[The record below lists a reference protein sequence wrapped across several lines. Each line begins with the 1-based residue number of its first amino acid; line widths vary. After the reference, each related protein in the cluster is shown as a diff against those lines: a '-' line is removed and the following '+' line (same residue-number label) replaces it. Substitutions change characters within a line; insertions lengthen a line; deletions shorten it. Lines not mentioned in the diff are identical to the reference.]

1 MPRVCITVTG
11 KNSQPYRFSLERKIV
26 RLGRAADND
35 IIIDCPSVS
44 SHHCEMR
51 RVGGGYTLQDLDST
65 NGIKVDGERMEIIDL
80 ENDMEVTVGDAD
92 LDFELTPEEL
102 SELGDEDHASH
113 NKRKLPPI
121 GEDGDG
127 GPQDAQDGD
136 ASESEGDEDRPKKAK
151 KKKEAPAKKR
161 EPAEARQPS
170 HGLNFLIS
178 IVFLV
183 LALGVFYA
191 GMSLKHNHP
200 DNWPGRNLW
209 NDMFGS
215 GAPAQAD
222 EAPAP
227 APPTGDDA

>member
-51 RVGGGYTLQDLDST
+51 RVGGGYILQDLDST
-65 NGIKVDGERMEIIDL
+65 NGIKVDGERMEVIDL
-80 ENDMEVTVGDAD
+80 ENDIEVTVGDAD
-92 LDFELTPEEL
+92 LDFELTSEEL

-113 NKRKLPPI
+113 SKRKLPPI
-121 GEDGDG
+121 DSGDDEQPDDSQEDGD
-127 GPQDAQDGD
+127 
-136 ASESEGDEDRPKKAK
+136 DEEEPP
-151 KKKEAPAKKR
+151 KKKEKKRKAPAKRR

-178 IVFLV
+178 LIFLF
-183 LALGVFYA
+183 LALAVFFA
-191 GMSLKHNHP
+191 GMSLKHEA
-200 DNWPGRNLW
+200 NWPGRSLW

-215 GAPAQAD
+215 GQ
-222 EAPAP
+222 PAP
-227 APPTGDDA
+227 VEQPGAPDPAGGEDA